1 MQELRS
7 SEILDQQIKADCEKR
22 AAAILSNAEAQSR
35 KILDEV
41 DGMIDDARKE
51 LEKTSRERIEFF
63 KKNLESSVL
72 LEKQRILVD
81 YIYNSVMDAMN
92 AYLEKMGQAKRL
104 ELVVSMISASRDLLT
119 GRSVDAV
126 IFGFDTE
133 DAEKALKSEVNV
145 RSSRQGNILLLEDE
159 SVRGL
164 KFREG
169 IILKTDDEKITLR
182 LTLDEKIKEILADNT
197 QQLAVALFG
206 GRLPE

>member
-145 RSSRQGNILLLEDE
+145 RSSRQGNIFLLEDE

>member
-22 AAAILSNAEAQSR
+22 AATILSNADVQSK

-51 LEKTSRERIEFF
+51 LEKASRDRIEFF

-92 AYLEKMGQAKRL
+92 AYLENMGQEKRL
-104 ELVVSMISASRDLLT
+104 SLVVSMLAPSKELLKDK
-119 GRSVDAV
+119 SVEAV
-126 IFGFDTE
+126 VFGFE
-133 DAEKALKSEVNV
+133 IADAEKVLKSMVNV
-145 RSSRQGNILLLEDE
+145 KSSSKGNIILLEDE
-159 SVRGL
+159 GVRGL

-169 IILKTDDEKITLR
+169 IILKSDDGKITLR

>member
-22 AAAILSNAEAQSR
+22 AAAILSNAEVQSK

-51 LEKTSRERIEFF
+51 LEKASRERIDFF

-92 AYLEKMGQAKRL
+92 AYLENMGQEKRL
-104 ELVVSMISASRDLLT
+104 ELVLSMLAPSKDLLKDK
-119 GRSVDAV
+119 SVDAV
-126 IFGFDTE
+126 VFGFDVNA
-133 DAEKALKSEVNV
+133 AEKALKSAVNV
-145 RSSRQGNILLLEDE
+145 KSSAQGNLFLLEDE

-164 KFREG
+164 KFKEG
-169 IILKTDDEKITLR
+169 IILKSDDGKITLR
-182 LTLDEKIKEILADNT
+182 LTLDEKIKEILEDNT

>member
-7 SEILDQQIKADCEKR
+7 SEILDQQIKADCKKR
-22 AAAILSNAEAQSR
+22 AATILSNAEVQSK

-51 LEKTSRERIEFF
+51 LEKASRDRIEFF

-92 AYLEKMGQAKRL
+92 AYLENMGQEKRL
-104 ELVVSMISASRDLLT
+104 SLVVSMLAPSKELLKDK
-119 GRSVDAV
+119 SVEAV
-126 IFGFDTE
+126 VLGYEIA
-133 DAEKALKSEVNV
+133 DAEKALKSMVNV
-145 RSSRQGNILLLEDE
+145 KTSSRGNIILLEDE
-159 SVRGL
+159 GVRGL

-169 IILKTDDEKITLR
+169 IILKSDDGKITLR